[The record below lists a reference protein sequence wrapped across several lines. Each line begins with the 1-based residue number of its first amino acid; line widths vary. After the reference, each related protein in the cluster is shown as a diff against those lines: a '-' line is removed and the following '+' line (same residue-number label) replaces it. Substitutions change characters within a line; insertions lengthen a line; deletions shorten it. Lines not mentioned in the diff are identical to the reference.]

1 MKLLEVAKGVY
12 CLLGGSNVGLIVQD
26 RRAVA
31 VDTGLDKD
39 SAREVTLALG
49 KLGARLEAMVITH
62 AHADH
67 FGGASYLARQTG
79 ARVYASPLEAATVS
93 NPILEPLFLFSGAAP
108 PAELKHKFTLAKA
121 CAVDGTLSVGN
132 ADLNGPSVDVL
143 PLWGH
148 APGQIGLA
156 YGDTLFCADAFFPA
170 EVLDKYKLP
179 FCFDLDAAL
188 ETLSGLAALPY
199 SRFVPGHGRPPQ
211 DISALISLNRE
222 ALVRAR
228 ELILGFL
235 RQPCQAQELLR
246 DLARELGIELRD
258 VPGFYLLNTSVH
270 ACLSSLCRLGLVKPH
285 LVDNQLMWERLG

>member
-1 MKLLEVAKGVY
+1 MELLEVANNTY
-12 CLLGGSNVGLIVQD
+12 CLVGGSNVGLIVQE

-31 VDTGLDKD
+31 VDAGLDKD
-39 SAREVTLALG
+39 SAKEVTAALSS
-49 KLGARLEAMVITH
+49 LGARLEAMVITH

-93 NPILEPLFLFSGAAP
+93 NPILEPLSLFSGAAP
-108 PAELKHKFTLAKA
+108 PTELKHKFTLAKA

-132 ADLNGPSVDVL
+132 ADLNGLSVDVL
-143 PLWGH
+143 PLYGH

-156 YGDTLFCADAFFPA
+156 YGDTLFCADAFFPS

-179 FCFDLDAAL
+179 FYYDLDGAL

-199 SRFVPGHGRPPQ
+199 SRFLPGHGRPLE
-211 DISALISLNRE
+211 DVSALISLNRE

-228 ELILGFL
+228 EIILGL
-235 RQPCQAQELLR
+235 LCQPRQAQELLR
-246 DLARELGIELRD
+246 DLAQELGIELRD

-285 LVDNQLMWERLG
+285 PVDNRLMWERLG